1 MQALISLFG
10 FTSLIMG
17 CIGLLINILTH
28 NLTGFLLALFGA
40 LVGLYLLMR
49 D

>member
-1 MQALISLFG
+1 MQALIGLFG

-17 CIGLLINILTH
+17 CIGLLINVLTPD
-28 NLTGFLLALFGA
+28 LTGFLLALFGT